1 MSRTTTVILNN
12 FLTIYNNPIPYIP
25 NRLNNPNINT
35 FALTVEQNEPVVIS
49 GPIGPTGPAGK
60 SGNRFSSRTQTQVL
74 INPIINGTIIFQ
86 VATGLAYIYGT
97 PVYVSSANTI
107 TNNFTGE
114 VLEYDAST
122 GFIVIGKISL
132 IHGSFVTSNIYT
144 INVVELTSI
153 GPLGDQGPTGI
164 SGNKGLTG
172 YIGPTGPIVPFSG
185 GTSLL
190 ITMFQD
196 GFDCGDVD
204 E

>member
-1 MSRTTTVILNN
+1 MTVMLNN
-12 FLTIYNNPIPYIP
+12 FLTVYENPIPYIP
-25 NRLNNPNINT
+25 NRPNNPSVNT
-35 FALTVEQNEPVVIS
+35 FTLTVQQSEPIVVD
-49 GPIGPTGPAGK
+49 GPMGPMGPAGK
-60 SGNRFSSRTQTQVL
+60 SGNRFSSRTQTQVFITP
-74 INPIINGTIIFQ
+74 INGGTIIFQ

-97 PVYVSSANTI
+97 PVYVSSLNTI

-114 VLEYDAST
+114 VLEYDTST
-122 GFIVIGKISL
+122 GFIVIGKVSL
-132 IHGSFVTSNIYT
+132 IHGSFTTSNIYT
-144 INVVELTSI
+144 INVLELTSI
-153 GPLGDQGPTGI
+153 GPQGDQGPTGI
-164 SGNKGLTG
+164 AGNMGATG